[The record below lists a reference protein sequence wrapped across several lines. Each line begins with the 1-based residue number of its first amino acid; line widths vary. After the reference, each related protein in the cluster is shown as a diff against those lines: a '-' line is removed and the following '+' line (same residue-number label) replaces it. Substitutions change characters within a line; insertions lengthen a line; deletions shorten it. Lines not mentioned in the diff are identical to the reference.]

1 MLFLSIP
8 YIGTERIVFLNCSQ
22 KNLKIF
28 RKHSRRLHLYFA
40 DFYLPAKMMMFCLLL
55 FLQQQHLNKKKKEL
69 PSVTALD
76 FSLSFNIAHSCSF
89 PKKIYWKHVI
99 SMLPAYVQLRFR
111 QVAAKSVQSLT
122 ALRQP
127 RFCGSP
133 WMRSGWPD
141 LCPHTCLYPDFP
153 EDLLLSYAMITAALR
168 ISLRGALRP

>member
-76 FSLSFNIAHSCSF
+76 FPSRLIPPIPAPS
-89 PKKIYWKHVI
+89 PKKYTEN
-99 SMLPAYVQLRFR
+99 M
-111 QVAAKSVQSLT
+111 
-122 ALRQP
+122 
-127 RFCGSP
+127 
-133 WMRSGWPD
+133 
-141 LCPHTCLYPDFP
+141 
-153 EDLLLSYAMITAALR
+153 
-168 ISLRGALRP
+168 

>member
-76 FSLSFNIAHSCSF
+76 FSLSFNTAHSCSF
-89 PKKIYWKHVI
+89 PKKNILKTCDLNASSICPITVSSSGRKICSASYG
-99 SMLPAYVQLRFR
+99 SATTTF
-111 QVAAKSVQSLT
+111 
-122 ALRQP
+122 LRQSMNAV
-127 RFCGSP
+127 R
-133 WMRSGWPD
+133 
-141 LCPHTCLYPDFP
+141 LT
-153 EDLLLSYAMITAALR
+153 
-168 ISLRGALRP
+168 

>member
-76 FSLSFNIAHSCSF
+76 FSLSFNTAHSCSF
-89 PKKIYWKHVI
+89 PKKYTESMWSQCFQHMSNYGFVKWPQNLFSVLRLCDNHV
-99 SMLPAYVQLRFR
+99 SAAVHECGPADLIFAPTLAFTRIFR
-111 QVAAKSVQSLT
+111 RT
-122 ALRQP
+122 Y
-127 RFCGSP
+127 F
-133 WMRSGWPD
+133 
-141 LCPHTCLYPDFP
+141 
-153 EDLLLSYAMITAALR
+153 
-168 ISLRGALRP
+168 

>member
-76 FSLSFNIAHSCSF
+76 FPSRSISPIPAPS
-89 PKKIYWKHVI
+89 PKKYTENMWFQCFQHMSNCGFVKWPQNLFSVLRLCGNHV
-99 SMLPAYVQLRFR
+99 SAAVHECGPADLIFAPTLAFTRIFR
-111 QVAAKSVQSLT
+111 RT
-122 ALRQP
+122 Y
-127 RFCGSP
+127 F
-133 WMRSGWPD
+133 
-141 LCPHTCLYPDFP
+141 
-153 EDLLLSYAMITAALR
+153 
-168 ISLRGALRP
+168 